1 MRNQLSLFFKRP
13 LGATT
18 LLSLLIIGC
27 SGKDGDDTNS
37 TDTNSTDTNSVTD
50 TQTVT
55 NTDTS
60 NNNDDSNRTSLAA
73 IEALGEPEDSECRG
87 YVSATEA
94 DLEGCTMAGPY
105 LGEIVGDKIGTEGSF
120 EAAFE
125 LCLGD
130 PQCSGMSTNEYMDAP
145 WAAYSATE
153 AFAIDEASPGCTF
166 LFYCP

>member
-27 SGKDGDDTNS
+27 GGKDGDDTNSTDTNS

-87 YVSATEA
+87 YVSPTEA

-105 LGEIVGDKIGTEGSF
+105 LGEIVGDKI
-120 EAAFE
+120 
-125 LCLGD
+125 
-130 PQCSGMSTNEYMDAP
+130 
-145 WAAYSATE
+145 
-153 AFAIDEASPGCTF
+153 
-166 LFYCP
+166 